1 MKIVIIGA
9 GISGLTSYLSLKKH
23 LPRPSSPAEDH
34 VYTIYEAYDTDKD
47 STFEQRL
54 SSSRPGEVNPHS
66 STLIVGGGLGVG
78 PNGVN
83 VLRRLDSEMLKDIV
97 AGGYVVSKYNMKSRH
112 GTLLMSLDSQ
122 IPASDDDDDDDDN
135 NEDGNGKKMINSVGT
150 SRHSLW
156 RCLRT
161 RIPDRIIINKRI
173 SQVIAGPNEGPVIVR
188 FEDGSKPVE
197 ADLVIGADGL
207 RSITKDALFPD
218 IKGDIYPPQYE

>member
-23 LPRPSSPAEDH
+23 LPRPSAPATDH

-54 SSSRPGEVNPHS
+54 SSPGAEANPHS
-66 STLIVGGGLGVG
+66 STLIVGGGLGIG

-83 VLRRLDSEMLKDIV
+83 VLRRLDPEMLKDIV
-97 AGGYVVSKYNMKSRH
+97 AGGYVVSKYNMKSKH
-112 GTLLMSLDSQ
+112 GTLLMSMDSQ
-122 IPASDDDDDDDDN
+122 VPAPDDDDGVD
-135 NEDGNGKKMINSVGT
+135 EDQSGKKMINSVAT

-161 RIPDRIIINKRI
+161 RVPDGIIINKRV
-173 SQVIAGPNEGPVIVR
+173 SQVVAGSNDGPVIVR

-207 RSITKDALFPD
+207 RSTTKNALFPE
-218 IKGDIYPPQYE
+218 IKGEIYPPQYE